1 MLLIDGCYAC
11 ILALLTSSIRG
22 YGSPFRYMIYTSF
35 FLYNMKNFNF
45 KYIKSDISSGLVVFL
60 VALPLCL
67 GVALASGAPLI
78 AGVIAGIVGGIV
90 VGALSGSQLGVSGP
104 AAGLTV
110 IVLNAI
116 TEIGSYDSF
125 LLSVVLAGFIQIIF
139 GAVKAGVIGY
149 YFPSSV
155 IKGMLTAIG
164 IIIILKQIPHA
175 MGIDLDYEGD
185 ESFFQRDGQNTFS
198 ELGRL
203 TELFNEGALM
213 IGLVSL
219 SIMIMWEQPFIKR
232 STVLGM
238 IPGALV
244 AVIAGIILNNG
255 LTVLPSFFHLES
267 SHLVSLPVTNSVGD
281 FVNLFQIPNFSAIT
295 NPIIWKTAVVIAI
308 IASLETLLSVE
319 ATDKLDPDSRITPTN
334 RELLAQGAG
343 NVVAGFLG
351 GIPLTQVIVRS
362 SANIQAGGKTN
373 LATIFHG
380 LILLICTLAI
390 PNILNQIPLASLAIV
405 LIMVGYKLAK
415 PSIFKDVFKEGQD
428 QFVPFVVTVLAV
440 VFTDLLTGIGIGVF
454 VAMLY
459 ILYTNYKGSMSFL
472 RDGKNVLI
480 QFNKDVFYFNKS
492 ELKLKLL
499 SLEEGDYLFVD
510 GTKASFIDHDIY
522 LTLEEFQKEVKKR
535 NIEVEFKG
543 ISRKKINYRKSN
555 ANISKTPTG
564 E

>member
-1 MLLIDGCYAC
+1 MK
-11 ILALLTSSIRG
+11 
-22 YGSPFRYMIYTSF
+22 SF
-35 FLYNMKNFNF
+35 LNF
-45 KYIKSDISSGLVVFL
+45 KYIKSDLPAGLVVFL

-78 AGVIAGIVGGIV
+78 SGVIAGIVGGV
-90 VGALSGSQLGVSGP
+90 LVGLLSGSQLGVSGP

-116 TEIGSYDSF
+116 TEIGAYDSF
-125 LLSVVLAGFIQIIF
+125 LLAVVLAGFFQIIL

-164 IIIILKQIPHA
+164 IIIVLKQIPHA

-185 ESFFQRDGQNTFS
+185 EGFFQTDGQNTFS
-198 ELGRL
+198 ELLRVS
-203 TELFNEGALM
+203 ELFNEGALI

-219 SIMIMWEQPFIKR
+219 GIMVLWEQSFVKK
-232 STVLGM
+232 SKVLNM
-238 IPGALV
+238 IPAPLLV
-244 AVIAGIILNNG
+244 VIVGILMSNS
-255 LTVLPSFFHLES
+255 LTILPSFFHLES
-267 SHLVSLPVTNSVGD
+267 NHLVTLPVTNSLTD
-281 FVNLFQIPNFSAIT
+281 FTNLFQFPNLTAIT
-295 NPIIWKTAVVIAI
+295 NPIVWKTAVVIAI

-319 ATDKLDPDSRITPTN
+319 ATDKLDPNSRITPTN

-343 NVVAGFLG
+343 NIFSGLLG
-351 GIPLTQVIVRS
+351 GLPLTQVVVRS

-373 LATIFHG
+373 LATVFHG

-415 PSIFKDVFKEGQD
+415 PSIFKETFKEGQD
-428 QFVPFVVTVLAV
+428 QFVPFLVTVVAV
-440 VFTDLLTGIGIGVF
+440 VFTDLLKGIGIGVF
-454 VAMLY
+454 VAMIY
-459 ILYTNYKGSMSFL
+459 ILYTNYKGSMSFM

-480 QFNKDVFYFNKS
+480 QFNKDIFYFNKS
-492 ELKLKLL
+492 ELKQKLA
-499 SLEEGDYLFVD
+499 SLQEGDYVFVD
-510 GTKASFIDHDIY
+510 GIKASFIDHDIF
-522 LTLEEFQKEVKKR
+522 LTLEEFQKEVKNR

-543 ISRKKINYRKSN
+543 ISRKKLNYRQSN
-555 ANISKTPTG
+555 AIVSKTLTG

>member
-1 MLLIDGCYAC
+1 
-11 ILALLTSSIRG
+11 
-22 YGSPFRYMIYTSF
+22 
-35 FLYNMKNFNF
+35 MKIFNFN
-45 KYIKSDISSGLVVFL
+45 YLKSDFSSGLVVFL

-78 AGVIAGIVGGIV
+78 SGIIAGVVGGIV
-90 VGALSGSQLGVSGP
+90 VGVMSGSQLGVSGP

-110 IVLNAI
+110 TVLTSIA
-116 TEIGSYDSF
+116 ELKAYDTF
-125 LLSVVLAGFIQIIF
+125 LLAVVLAGVIQIIL
-139 GAVKAGVIGY
+139 GLLKAGVIGY

-185 ESFFQRDGQNTFS
+185 ESFFQHDGQNTFS
-198 ELGRL
+198 ELGRI
-203 TELFNEGALM
+203 TELFNEGALV
-213 IGLVSL
+213 IGLISL
-219 SIMIMWEQPFIKR
+219 GIMILWEQPFIKR
-232 STVLGM
+232 NTILGM
-238 IPGALV
+238 IPGALM
-244 AVIAGIILNNG
+244 AVISGIVLNSG

-267 SHLVSLPVTNSVGD
+267 NHLVSLPITNSVND
-281 FVNLFQIPNFSAIT
+281 FVNLFQMPNFSAFT
-295 NPIIWKTAVVIAI
+295 NPAVWRIAAVIAI

-343 NVVAGFLG
+343 NVVSGFLG

-380 LILLICTLAI
+380 LILLVCTLAI
-390 PNILNQIPLASLAIV
+390 PTILNQIPLASLAIV

-415 PSIFKDVFKEGQD
+415 PSIFKEVFKEGQD
-428 QFVPFVVTVLAV
+428 QFVPFLITVVAV
-440 VFTDLLTGIGIGVF
+440 VFTDLLKGIGIGVF

-459 ILYTNYKGSMSFL
+459 ILYTNYKGSMSFM

-480 QFNKDVFYFNKS
+480 QFNKDIFYFNKS
-492 ELKLKLL
+492 ELKQKLL
-499 SLEEGDYLFVD
+499 SLQEGDYLFID
-510 GTKASFIDHDIY
+510 GEKASFIDHDIF
-522 LTLEEFQKEVKKR
+522 LTLEEFQKEVQNR
-535 NIEVEFKG
+535 NITVEFKG

-555 ANISKTPTG
+555 EIVSKTLIG

>member
-1 MLLIDGCYAC
+1 
-11 ILALLTSSIRG
+11 
-22 YGSPFRYMIYTSF
+22 
-35 FLYNMKNFNF
+35 MKNFNF
-45 KYIKSDISSGLVVFL
+45 KYIKSDISAGLVVFL

-78 AGVIAGIVGGIV
+78 AGVIAGVVGGIV

-116 TEIGSYDSF
+116 TEIGAYDSF
-125 LLSVVLAGFIQIIF
+125 LLAVVLAGFIQIIL

-185 ESFFQRDGQNTFS
+185 ESFFQNDGQNTFS
-198 ELGRL
+198 ELARVS
-203 TELFNEGALM
+203 ELFNEGALV
-213 IGLVSL
+213 IGLISL
-219 SIMIMWEQPFIKR
+219 AIMILWEQSFIR
-232 STVLGM
+232 RNAVLGM
-238 IPGALV
+238 IPGALM

-267 SHLVSLPVTNSVGD
+267 NHLVSLPVTNSVGD
-281 FVNLFQIPNFSAIT
+281 FVNLFQMPNFSAIT
-295 NPIIWKTAVVIAI
+295 NPVVWKIAVVIAI

-343 NVVAGFLG
+343 NIVSGFLG

-380 LILLICTLAI
+380 LILLVCTLAL
-390 PNILNQIPLASLAIV
+390 PNVLNQIPLASLAIV

-415 PSIFKDVFKEGQD
+415 PAIFKDVFKEGQD
-428 QFVPFVVTVLAV
+428 QFVPFLVTVIAV
-440 VFTDLLTGIGIGVF
+440 VFTDLLKGIGIGVF

-459 ILYTNYKGSMSFL
+459 ILYTNYKGSMSFM

-480 QFNKDVFYFNKS
+480 QFNKDIFYFNKS
-492 ELKLKLL
+492 ELKQKLL
-499 SLEEGDYLFVD
+499 SLQEGDYLFVD
-510 GTKASFIDHDIY
+510 GAKASFIDHDIF
-522 LTLEEFQKEVKKR
+522 LTLEEFQKEVKNR
-535 NIEVEFKG
+535 NITVEFKG

-555 ANISKTPTG
+555 AIVSKTLTG